1 MAEPMYDPILI
12 EGEQLQPPHVE
23 ALATAPMSDAEIDE
37 RYVGGEVRI
46 VLEQARYPLKQIP
59 DVVQSSDY
67 NLQPDFQR
75 RPRWSR
81 EKQSRLIESLILNV
95 PIPPVFLY
103 EQEFGRYEVMDG
115 RQRLTAISQFYGNEF
130 SLQGLKLWPELNER
144 KYSELPEQVRRGIDR
159 RFLSAIVLLHET
171 AKSADQADTLK
182 QLVFER
188 INTGG
193 EDLSPQ
199 EKRNALFPG
208 PMNSLCI
215 SLSRLPSLC
224 RMWSIPEPDA
234 SENAETVGWTPP
246 QELLDNEFYKT
257 MGDAELVLRF
267 FAHRQRQKFWRGGTR
282 LDEYLDQYMKA
293 ANAMPS
299 ETLAALEIV
308 FKETADLAYSV
319 LGESA
324 FWLWRSR
331 GGADV
336 WIQRATYIAYD
347 PIMYGFSR
355 CLSGK
360 TQLLAKKAEIQAG
373 LPGFY
378 KSHYEDFDGRKTNPA
393 DIRRRDEVFLEF
405 LQKFTQE

>member
-1 MAEPMYDPILI
+1 MHDPILI
-12 EGEQLQPPHVE
+12 EGEQLQPPHEE
-23 ALATAPMSDAEIDE
+23 ALAAGPMSDAEIDE
-37 RYVGGEVRI
+37 RYVSGEVRI

-59 DVVQSSDY
+59 DVVQSADY

-103 EQEFGRYEVMDG
+103 EQEFSRYEVMDG

-130 SLQGLKLWPELNER
+130 PLQGLKLWPELNDR
-144 KYSELPEQVRRGIDR
+144 KYSDLPEQVRRGIDR

-171 AKSADQADTLK
+171 AKSADQADRLK

-208 PMNSLCI
+208 AMNSLCI
-215 SLSRLPSLC
+215 KLSRHPALC
-224 RMWSIPEPDA
+224 RMWGIPEPEQGEIA
-234 SENAETVGWTPP
+234 KAPNWNPP
-246 QELLDNEFYKT
+246 QDLLDNEAYKT
-257 MGDAELVLRF
+257 MEDAELVLRF

-282 LDEYLDQYMKA
+282 LDEYLDQYLKA
-293 ANAMPS
+293 ANAMPPK
-299 ETLAALEIV
+299 TLTALEET
-308 FKETADLAYSV
+308 FKNTADFAYSV

-331 GGADV
+331 RGADAL
-336 WIQRATYIAYD
+336 IQRATYIAYD

-355 CLSGK
+355 CLGHREK
-360 TQLLAKKAEIQAG
+360 ILARKAEVKDRLQS
-373 LPGFY
+373 FY
-378 KSHYEDFDGRKTNPA
+378 IAHYEDFDGRKTNPV
-393 DIRRRDEVFLEF
+393 DIRRRDEAFLNF
-405 LQKFTQE
+405 LKEFTQEA